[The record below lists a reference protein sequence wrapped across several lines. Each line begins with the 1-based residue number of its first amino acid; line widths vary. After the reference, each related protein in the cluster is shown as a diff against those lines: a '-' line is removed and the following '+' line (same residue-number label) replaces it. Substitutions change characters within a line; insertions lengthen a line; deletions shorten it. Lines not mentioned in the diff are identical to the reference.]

1 MNKEMR
7 PLIFKTPEELQSK
20 IDEYIKTEERPTLA
34 GLAYHLGINRQT
46 LYNYK
51 ERPEFL
57 DIIKSATDYI
67 ESQYEQRLIYGT
79 NPTGLI
85 FALKNMGWS
94 DKKEVEQKTEH
105 AGGIQI
111 RWTDPV

>member
-1 MNKEMR
+1 MR
-7 PLIFKTPEELQSK
+7 PLIFKTPEDLQSK
-20 IDEYIKTEERPTLA
+20 VDEYIKTQDKPTLA

-57 DIIKSATDYI
+57 DIIKRATDYI

-85 FALKNMGWS
+85 FALKNMGWR
-94 DKKEVEQKTEH
+94 DKQEVDQKTEH
-105 AGGIQI
+105 SGGINI
-111 RWTDPV
+111 KILD

>member
-1 MNKEMR
+1 M
-7 PLIFKTPEELQSK
+7 IFKTPEELQKK
-20 IDEYIKTEERPTLA
+20 IDQYIKTEEKPTLA
-34 GLAYHLGINRQT
+34 GLAYYLEIDRKS

-51 ERPEFL
+51 ERPEFFH
-57 DIIKSATDYI
+57 IIKRATDYI

-94 DKKEVEQKTEH
+94 DKKELEQKTEH
-105 AGGIQI
+105 SGGITI
-111 RWTDPV
+111 NWTDPV

>member
-1 MNKEMR
+1 MSDMAR
-7 PLIFKTPEELQSK
+7 PLVFKTPEELK
-20 IDEYIKTEERPTLA
+20 KAIDKYIKQADKPTLA

-67 ESQYEQRLIYGT
+67 ESQYEERLIYGN

-85 FALKNMGWS
+85 FALKNMGWT
-94 DKKEVEQKTEH
+94 DKQKIEQQTEH
-105 AGGIQI
+105 SGGISI
-111 RWTDPV
+111 NWSDPV

>member
-1 MNKEMR
+1 MAR
-7 PLIFKTPEELQSK
+7 PLIFETPEELQAK
-20 IDEYIKTEERPTLA
+20 VDEYIKKEEKPTLA

-57 DIIKSATDYI
+57 DIIKKATEYV
-67 ESQYEQRLIYGT
+67 ESQYEQRLIYGN

-85 FALKNMGWS
+85 FALKNMGWK
-94 DKKEVEQKTEH
+94 DKQELDQKTQH
-105 AGGIQI
+105 SGGIAI
-111 RWTDPV
+111 NWTDPL